1 MLGVSREQ
9 SKEKPTKRKG
19 CCFENG
25 IWNCEIII
33 AYETRFRVNFVID
46 FGAFGFHFGSM
57 LAPFFI
63 PGVSWKFL
71 GVFWVC
77 LRASWGRL
85 KRLLGAT
92 WARLGASRGR
102 PGAFLEHL
110 CRVL

>member
-1 MLGVSREQ
+1 MFFFVCLMCQ
-9 SKEKPTKRKG
+9 
-19 CCFENG
+19 
-25 IWNCEIII
+25 
-33 AYETRFRVNFVID
+33 TRFGVYLRVGSHYVDFGINFVID

-63 PGVSWKFL
+63 PGVSWKFP

-85 KRLLGAT
+85 KRLLGAA